1 MSDIQILVINTDL
14 KRRELLLQQ
23 FTELK
28 IPYPITYVK
37 TYIPGNSKDYLPE
50 PKAIGKSPTMKE
62 LCCARSHFSAIEV
75 AAADTSPT
83 YSVILEDD
91 VALHRTLFVPYLT
104 YLKEHWKN
112 FSEEDVMVSLGWI
125 SPIVY
130 TQLRQMLGKTYKG
143 WPVLIGN
150 IQACGLQAYMI
161 HRDTAKKLV
170 PIVVHKTFEDFSKAL
185 ESLKI
190 PFIRKGEGIVDL
202 IMPYLLRQHCVFPI
216 LAIEQKV
223 ESSLGHDNETFYWT
237 PFFKGNE
244 HLRTNYWSDDV
255 AEAEAEEDL

>member
-1 MSDIQILVINTDL
+1 MTDIQILVINADP
-14 KRRELLLQQ
+14 KRRELLNEQ
-23 FTELK
+23 FSELK
-28 IPYPITYVK
+28 IPYPIQYVK
-37 TYIPGNSKDYLPE
+37 TYTPENSKDYLPE
-50 PKAIGKSPTMKE
+50 PTTIGIRPTMKE
-62 LCCARSHFSAIEV
+62 LCCARSHFGAIEV
-75 AAADTSPT
+75 AANDTSPT
-83 YSVILEDD
+83 FTVILEDD
-91 VALHRTLFVPYLT
+91 VALHRTLFVPYLN
-104 YLKEHWKN
+104 YLKENWKN
-112 FSEEDVMVSLGWI
+112 FSEEDIMVSLGWI

-130 TQLRQMLGKTYKG
+130 PRLRQMLGKTYKG

-150 IQACGLQAYMI
+150 IQVCGLQAYMI

-185 ESLKI
+185 DSLEI

-202 IMPYLLRQHCVFPI
+202 ILPYLLRQHCVFPI

-244 HLRTNYWSDDV
+244 HLRTNYWSYAD
-255 AEAEAEEDL
+255 AETETED